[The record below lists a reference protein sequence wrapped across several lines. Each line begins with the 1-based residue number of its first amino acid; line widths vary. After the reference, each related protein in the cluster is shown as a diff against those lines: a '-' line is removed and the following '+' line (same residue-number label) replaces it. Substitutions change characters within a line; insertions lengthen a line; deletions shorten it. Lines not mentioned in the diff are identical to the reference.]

1 MTFEQV
7 DRHGTGSVG
16 HRCGEQDQPEAR
28 EEPPVTL
35 LERAKTPDFL
45 ADCSHVSTMPA
56 ESDAA
61 AMR

>member
-7 DRHGTGSVG
+7 DRHGTASVDQ
-16 HRCGEQDQPEAR
+16 RCSKQDQREAS

-35 LERAKTPDFL
+35 LERAKAPNLL
-45 ADCSHVSTMPA
+45 ADGSHATTMPA

-61 AMR
+61 PVR